1 MKHEKI
7 IRRGDGSKVRIIVE
21 LRVELFRDSHSWEFS
36 VDLCQKGKR
45 TWLSSCD
52 SESSKRESEE
62 RALEA
67 LIVSQIWQERDPDKV
82 DDLPELSIEERAAMD
97 SIGTDLVQRLWKNL
111 PDEDNE

>member
-7 IRRGDGSKVRIIVE
+7 IRRDDGSKVRIIVE

-52 SESSKRESEE
+52 IDVYQSRRMEAGQFAIAKQKAALKYVSEQEVEL
-62 RALEA
+62 AMLE
-67 LIVSQIWQERDPDKV
+67 
-82 DDLPELSIEERAAMD
+82 
-97 SIGTDLVQRLWKNL
+97 LWEKIR
-111 PDEDNE
+111 PKITITGS